1 MDILDE
7 IRFHMQMATDARRTL
22 ICEPDRLASVQAA
35 VDQLDAGDVFTVKAS
50 PVCPPGKLLV
60 LDEQA
65 LEASWRQT
73 IQRAGHDLRVYGLRG
88 RPSDSR

>member
-1 MDILDE
+1 MDVLDE
-7 IRFHMQMATDARRTL
+7 IRFHMQLAADSRRTL
-22 ICEPDRLASVQAA
+22 VCEPDRLASVQAA

-50 PVCPPGKLLV
+50 PVCPPGRILV

-88 RPSDSR
+88 GPPGSR

>member
-1 MDILDE
+1 MDIVDE
-7 IRFHMQMATDARRTL
+7 IRFYMQIAADARRTL

-35 VDQLDAGDVFTVKAS
+35 VEQLDVGDVFTVKSS

-73 IQRAGHDLRVYGLRG
+73 VQRVAGQGIRLRG
-88 RPSDSR
+88 QGN